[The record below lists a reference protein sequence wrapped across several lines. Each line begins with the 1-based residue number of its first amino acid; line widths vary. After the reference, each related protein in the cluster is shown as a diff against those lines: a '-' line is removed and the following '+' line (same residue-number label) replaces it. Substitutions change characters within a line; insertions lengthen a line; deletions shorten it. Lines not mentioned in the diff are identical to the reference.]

1 MTVMRIAEIINE
13 IDAYL
18 SRLREARE
26 ILLDRM
32 AEAPRERSSRRKR
45 EVLIRQQEM
54 AFSNGRRAEEN
65 KS

>member
-26 ILLDRM
+26 TTECRD
-32 AEAPRERSSRRKR
+32 
-45 EVLIRQQEM
+45 
-54 AFSNGRRAEEN
+54 N
-65 KS
+65 